1 MKLQDLLVFAAG
13 LFALIGG
20 GLMAYAY
27 LLSGTINFGM
37 AGQISVALSV
47 VLYGLYHH
55 ATGEDDLYHA
65 EMVCALG
72 IAALTS
78 PPLIPAGLLENLV
91 IAVGVISLAISVI
104 YIYLFFVFPELKKE
118 LGIK

>member
-1 MKLQDLLVFAAG
+1 MRIQDLLVFVAG
-13 LFALIGG
+13 IFALTGG

-27 LLSGTINFGM
+27 LLSGSINFGM

-47 VLYGLYHH
+47 VFYGFYHH
-55 ATGEDDLYHA
+55 VVGEDDLYHA

-91 IAVGVISLAISVI
+91 IAVGAISLAISVI
-104 YIYLFFVFPELKKE
+104 YIYVFYVFPEIKKE